1 MPVIKRYPNRKL
13 YDTEAKQ
20 YITLEGIADLIR
32 HCLLYT
38 SDAADDYLSV

>member
-20 YITLEGIADLIR
+20 YITLDEIAHKIR
-32 HCLLYT
+32 QGEEI
-38 SDAADDYLSV
+38 